1 MGKSI
6 RFVGLDVHAETIN
19 AAVAEPDGEVRSLG
33 TIANR
38 PEAIGK
44 LVKKLGSP
52 GSLRFCYEAGATGYA
67 LYWELSRRGVLCEV
81 IAPSLVPVR
90 SGDRVKTDRRD
101 AMKLARSYRSGDL
114 TPVWVPDGAHEALR
128 DLVRARE
135 TAREDQ
141 LRARNRL
148 SKFLLRHGR
157 RAPDGKKPWTL
168 AYTAWVKSMR
178 FAHAAQD
185 ATLVDYIHEV
195 DHAAD
200 RIARLERALDAA
212 IAAAP
217 ATMRAVIEALQA
229 LRGVARVTAAT
240 IVAEVG
246 SLARFARPK
255 LLMGYAGMVASE
267 DSSGKRIRRGGIT
280 KTGNAHLR
288 RVLIEAAWSYRHRP
302 SVGAVL
308 RKRQAGLEE
317 EVKTIAWKAQ
327 HRLHRRY
334 FRLLAR
340 GKPVQMVLTAVAR
353 ELLGFIW
360 AIGVEVEQPSA
371 AENSARQ
378 PGQAHRA
385 AAPRDLLLRTDRR
398 FTPLLANQSS

>member
-1 MGKSI
+1 
-6 RFVGLDVHAETIN
+6 
-19 AAVAEPDGEVRSLG
+19 
-33 TIANR
+33 
-38 PEAIGK
+38 
-44 LVKKLGSP
+44 
-52 GSLRFCYEAGATGYA
+52 
-67 LYWELSRRGVLCEV
+67 
-81 IAPSLVPVR
+81 
-90 SGDRVKTDRRD
+90 
-101 AMKLARSYRSGDL
+101 
-114 TPVWVPDGAHEALR
+114 VWVPDGAHEALR

-168 AYTAWVKSMR
+168 AYTAWVRSMR

-200 RIARLERALDAA
+200 RIARLERVLDAA

-240 IVAEVG
+240 IVAEVS

-255 LLMGYAGMVASE
+255 LLMGYAGIVASE
-267 DSSGKRIRRGGIT
+267 DLSGKRIRRGGIT

-308 RKRQAGLEE
+308 RKRQAGLEK

-340 GKPVQMVLTAVAR
+340 GKPVQMVLTAASCSA
-353 ELLGFIW
+353 LSG
-360 AIGVEVEQPSA
+360 PSA
-371 AENSARQ
+371 LRLSSQVPPKIQQGN
-378 PGQAHRA
+378 PVGPV
-385 AAPRDLLLRTDRR
+385 APRCRGTCYSESTADSRPCWRTKHHR
-398 FTPLLANQSS
+398 